1 MQVDRTL
8 CGLVPDSD
16 AARSLDRAPRWCGG
30 RVSCVQICAVM
41 TLRCAAGRAR
51 ACTVLGNGA
60 VRCVFFCGA
69 AIVQVCEDAL
79 RQACFAVL
87 LFSLLLRKA
96 LGGYWLSISV
106 GWLQSCMPKDRP
118 NANAF

>member
-1 MQVDRTL
+1 
-8 CGLVPDSD
+8 
-16 AARSLDRAPRWCGG
+16 
-30 RVSCVQICAVM
+30 M

-87 LFSLLLRKA
+87 LFSLLLRNA
-96 LGGYWLSISV
+96 LGVLLVVDFCRLVTKLHTEG
-106 GWLQSCMPKDRP
+106 
-118 NANAF
+118 